1 MIPSGSAPSEV
12 LVRLVTQRLV
22 LREFEQDD
30 WRAVLAYSCAVNRA
44 LPMRH
49 EAALREEHSMP
60 TYVMLMKWTE
70 QGAKDAKNA
79 LNRQEQGRAALE
91 QAGGRMIGS
100 WWTQGAYDAVVV
112 LELPDDET
120 ASAAA
125 LALGMQGNVRT
136 ETMRAYGRDEM
147 QRLLQKLP

>member
-1 MIPSGSAPSEV
+1 
-12 LVRLVTQRLV
+12 
-22 LREFEQDD
+22 
-30 WRAVLAYSCAVNRA
+30 
-44 LPMRH
+44 
-49 EAALREEHSMP
+49 MP

-100 WWTQGAYDAVVV
+100 WWTQGAYDAVAI
-112 LELPDDET
+112 LQLPDDET

-125 LALGMQGNVRT
+125 LALGIQGNGRT
-136 ETMRAYGRDEM
+136 GTMRAYGREEM
-147 QRLLQKLP
+147 QRILQKLPKAVVRGQNG

>member
-1 MIPSGSAPSEV
+1 
-12 LVRLVTQRLV
+12 
-22 LREFEQDD
+22 
-30 WRAVLAYSCAVNRA
+30 
-44 LPMRH
+44 
-49 EAALREEHSMP
+49 MP
-60 TYVMLMKWTE
+60 NYVMLLKWTE
-70 QGAKDAKNA
+70 QGVRNAKDALTRN
-79 LNRQEQGRAALE
+79 EQGRAAIE

-100 WWTQGAYDAVVV
+100 WWTQGAYDAVLV

-147 QRLLQKLP
+147 QRILQKLP